1 MDNYQLVI
9 YLSLS
14 FNKMLLIFLKIHRL
28 LQSQN
33 VLTRLQQLLIKLIH
47 RYYPPNKKI
56 LRNNLLRKEAKG
68 F

>member
-14 FNKMLLIFLKIHRL
+14 FNKMPLIFLKIHRL
-28 LQSQN
+28 LRSQN
-33 VLTRLQQLLIKLIH
+33 VLTRLQQLLIKSIH